1 MTEYLY
7 RWQPPFS
14 TTLRKRTK
22 EYTMRMNSCVIM
34 RITKREGHDTLL
46 FLPNQ
51 ILLYSLSLILDDE
64 NLPEFKNKLDKLDEL

>member
-22 EYTMRMNSCVIM
+22 EYIIRMNSCVIM

-46 FLPNQ
+46 FLSNQ
-51 ILLYSLSLILDDE
+51 ILLYSLKI
-64 NLPEFKNKLDKLDEL
+64 NLTSWTNYRK